1 MTLEHVGHAWCWLS
15 YSLRI
20 IPDHC
25 DGFTHLLRDKMAV
38 ISQTTFSNA
47 FSCMKKFEFWL
58 KFHWSLFLRVQ
69 LTITKHWFK
78 WWHDGLVL
86 NRWQAIIWTN
96 ADLLLWRLYVG
107 LGGDELMQKIRNSRG
122 LAMELCHFCIK
133 PLINA
138 LELHLQSYQL
148 YPVSNKSYPIYYHT

>member
-1 MTLEHVGHAWCWLS
+1 MTQEHVGHAWFWLS

-25 DGFTHLLRDKMAV
+25 DGLTHLLRDKMAV

-47 FSCMKKFEFWL
+47 FSWMKKFEFWL

-86 NRWQAIIWTN
+86 NRWQVIIWTN

-107 LGGDELMQKIRNSRG
+107 LGGDELMQKIHNSRV

-138 LELHLQSYQL
+138 LELHLHSYQL
-148 YPVSNKSYPIYYHT
+148 YPVSNKSYPIYHHT